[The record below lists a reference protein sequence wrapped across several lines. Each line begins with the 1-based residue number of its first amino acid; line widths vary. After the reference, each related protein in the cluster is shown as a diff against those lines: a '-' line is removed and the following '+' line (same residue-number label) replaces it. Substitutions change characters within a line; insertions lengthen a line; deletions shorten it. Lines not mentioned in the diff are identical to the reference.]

1 MNEGFLGKYTFGG
14 ERAATDDHPT
24 VIHYLPLAASVS
36 EKLDVGLLL
45 KAVDVYGATAVV
57 GAENTGVTA
66 ASVTLETLA
75 AKVDNVPG
83 AYVFTYDS
91 AWKLDGSPATITE
104 YGVSLTGEPA
114 SGDTVTVTL
123 AVTDVTY
130 EPVLAV
136 DASEPCAV
144 VDLPCAPTGESG
156 EKSVAAV
163 VHGTVKTRVLKTGDG
178 VPPTGGQIAA
188 LARHG
193 VFAV

>member
-1 MNEGFLGKYTFGG
+1 M
-14 ERAATDDHPT
+14 
-24 VIHYLPLAASVS
+24 
-36 EKLDVGLLL
+36 
-45 KAVDVYGATAVV
+45 V

-144 VDLPCAPTGESG
+144 VDLPCDPTGESG

>member
-1 MNEGFLGKYTFGG
+1 M
-14 ERAATDDHPT
+14 
-24 VIHYLPLAASVS
+24 S

-104 YGVSLTGEPA
+104 YGVSLTGTWRITGKEA
-114 SGDTVTVTL
+114 
-123 AVTDVTY
+123 
-130 EPVLAV
+130 EVLI
-136 DASEPCAV
+136 
-144 VDLPCAPTGESG
+144 PTFTIKPKLG
-156 EKSVAAV
+156 
-163 VHGTVKTRVLKTGDG
+163 
-178 VPPTGGQIAA
+178 
-188 LARHG
+188 
-193 VFAV
+193 